1 MGTLIPPKQKSP
13 ALLIHYLHKAADA
26 KFGSDNWKLLYE
38 RAQLEME
45 KLTGMQLESKRDRII
60 FLSAFYF
67 GLAFAI
73 PVAEAA
79 AKARTLPGI
88 VRRALEKKPKK
99 ADEKKAE

>member
-13 ALLIHYLHKAADA
+13 ALMFEYLHQAASA
-26 KFGSDNWKLLYE
+26 KFGSENWKLLYE

-45 KLTGMQLESKRDRII
+45 KLTGMQLESKRDRLI
-60 FLSAFYF
+60 FLAAFYF

-79 AKARTLPGI
+79 AKSRTLPGI
-88 VRRALEKKPKK
+88 VRRALEKKPTK
-99 ADEKKAE
+99 AEEKKAA